1 MDGTADPA
9 AAAATVPTVRRGVR
23 VERFGRGAPAGACA
37 WAGCAVAALLLAL
50 CSGLAPHRIWG
61 ASAAAGYAGAV
72 WPALRGNRRTASA
85 VAAVGAVGLPLPLLV
100 LMGRAQLEV
109 QVVAHSAHSLLATG
123 SPYAPDPATVADFD
137 PYLPAM
143 AVFGMPHALFGEG
156 PLTDP
161 RLWTGAAFLGA
172 LALAARRP
180 PLPALA
186 AVPLVALP
194 LAVGG
199 VDLPVAGLMCLG
211 LSLAGRHR
219 PVAAGLV
226 TGLAAALKWTAWPA
240 LPVVVVLLM
249 SMRRDGAAGRGAPW
263 RCALAAGLTTAVL
276 VLPAAL
282 RDPPAFV
289 THVVRYPLG
298 LTGAVS
304 PAATPFPGHLLAA
317 GPPGG
322 RTVALVLLLCCALAL
337 AGSLLVRPPGTAPA
351 AALRLA
357 LGLSLAVALM
367 PATRFGY
374 LVYPLVLAVW
384 AMSQHGWT
392 RRRSHAVRP
401 DPEGTPRWPAR
412 SSSPTTSRPARA
424 ASRRSSMR

>member
-1 MDGTADPA
+1 MDVTAGPA
-9 AAAATVPTVRRGVR
+9 AAAGTVPLSQ
-23 VERFGRGAPAGACA
+23 RGARAALFGPGPWRAAAG
-37 WAGCAVAALLLAL
+37 WAGCAAAALLLAL
-50 CSGLAPHRIWG
+50 LSGLAPHRIWG
-61 ASAAAGYAGAV
+61 ASAAVGYASAV
-72 WPALRGNRRTASA
+72 WPAGRGRHRTAA
-85 VAAVGAVGLPLPLLV
+85 ALAAVGAVGLPLLVLV

-109 QVVAHSAHSLLATG
+109 DVVAHSAQLLLTTG
-123 SPYAPDPATVADFD
+123 SPYASDPVAVADFD

-143 AVFGMPHALFGEG
+143 ALFGIPHALFGAG

-172 LALAARRP
+172 LALCARRP
-180 PLPALA
+180 PLLALA
-186 AVPLVALP
+186 ACPLVALP

-211 LSLAGRHR
+211 LSLAGRDR
-219 PVAAGLV
+219 PAAAGLV

-249 SMRRDGAAGRGAPW
+249 SMRRGGTAGRGAPL
-263 RCALAAGLTTAVL
+263 RCGLVAVLTTAVL

-282 RDPPAFV
+282 RDPASFG
-289 THVVRYPLG
+289 THVVGYPLG
-298 LTGAVS
+298 LTDAVS

-317 GPPGG
+317 GLPGG
-322 RTVALVLLLCCALAL
+322 RTVALVLLLCCALAV
-337 AGSLLVRPPGTAPA
+337 AGSLVVRPPGTAPA

-357 LGLSLAVALM
+357 LGLCLATALM

-384 AMSQHGWT
+384 AASQRGRAQHGT
-392 RRRSHAVRP
+392 AARP
-401 DPEGTPRWPAR
+401 DPGGTPRWPAP
-412 SSSPTTSRPARA
+412 SSSPTTSRPGRA

>member
-1 MDGTADPA
+1 MDVTAGPA
-9 AAAATVPTVRRGVR
+9 AAAGTVPGSRSGVR
-23 VERFGRGAPAGACA
+23 AALFRPGPVRDAAG
-37 WAGCAVAALLLAL
+37 WAGSAAAALILAL

-61 ASAAAGYAGAV
+61 ASAAVGYAGAV
-72 WPALRGNRRTASA
+72 WPAVRGRRRTAA
-85 VAAVGAVGLPLPLLV
+85 VVAAVGAVGLPLVILV

-109 QVVAHSAHSLLATG
+109 QVVAHSAQLLLGTG
-123 SPYAPDPATVADFD
+123 SPYAPDPVTVADFD

-143 AVFGMPHALFGEG
+143 AVFGMPHALFGAG

-172 LALAARRP
+172 LALCARRP
-180 PLPALA
+180 PLLALA
-186 AVPLVALP
+186 ACPLVALP

-211 LSLAGRHR
+211 VSLAGRDR

-240 LPVVVVLLM
+240 LPVILALLM
-249 SMRRDGAAGRGAPW
+249 SMRRRGAAGRGAPL
-263 RCALAAGLTTAVL
+263 RFALTAVLATAVL

-282 RDPPAFV
+282 RDTSAFV
-289 THVVRYPLG
+289 THVVGYPLG
-298 LTGAVS
+298 LTDAVS
-304 PAATPFPGHLLAA
+304 PAASPFPGHLLAA
-317 GPPGG
+317 GLPAG

-357 LGLSLAVALM
+357 LGLGLATVLM

-374 LVYPLVLAVW
+374 LVYPLVLAVC
-384 AMSQHGWT
+384 AVSQRGRAHRGT
-392 RRRSHAVRP
+392 AVRP
-401 DPEGTPRWPAR
+401 DLEGASRWPAL
-412 SSSPTTSRPARA
+412 SSSPMTSRRARA
-424 ASRRSSMR
+424 ASRRSSTR

>member
-1 MDGTADPA
+1 MDVTAGPA
-9 AAAATVPTVRRGVR
+9 AAAETVSTSQRGVR
-23 VERFGRGAPAGACA
+23 AALFGPGPAPAAAG
-37 WAGCAVAALLLAL
+37 WAGCAAAALLLAL

-61 ASAAAGYAGAV
+61 ASAAVGYAGAV
-72 WPALRGNRRTASA
+72 WPAARGRHRTA
-85 VAAVGAVGLPLPLLV
+85 AALAAIGAVGLPLLVLV
-100 LMGRAQLEV
+100 LMRRAQLEV
-109 QVVAHSAHSLLATG
+109 EVVAHSAQSLLTTG
-123 SPYAPDPATVADFD
+123 SPYAPDPVSVADFD

-143 AVFGMPHALFGEG
+143 AVFGIPHALFGAG

-172 LALAARRP
+172 LSLCARRP
-180 PLPALA
+180 PLLALA
-186 AVPLVALP
+186 ACPLVALP

-199 VDLPVAGLMCLG
+199 VDLPVTGLMCLG
-211 LSLAGRHR
+211 LSLAGRDR

-249 SMRRDGAAGRGAPW
+249 SMRRSGTAGRGSPL
-263 RCALAAGLTTAVL
+263 RCALVAVLTTAVL

-282 RDPPAFV
+282 RDPASFG
-289 THVVRYPLG
+289 THVVGYPLG
-298 LTGAVS
+298 LTDAVS
-304 PAATPFPGHLLAA
+304 PAASPFPGHLLAA
-317 GPPGG
+317 GLPGG
-322 RTVALVLLLCCALAL
+322 RTAALVLLLCCALAL
-337 AGSLLVRPPGTAPA
+337 AGSLVVRPPGTPPA

-357 LGLSLAVALM
+357 LGLGLATALM

-384 AMSQHGWT
+384 AVSQHGT
-392 RRRSHAVRP
+392 AARP
-401 DPEGTPRWPAR
+401 EPEGTPRWPAL
-412 SSSPTTSRPARA
+412 SSSPTTSRPGRA